1 MLKKGI
7 FVLILVAFLAM
18 VYADGSSGDVPMAD
32 IEKQLLES
40 TDMSKMTKCDNRNLM
55 QFFGLDY
62 EQYNSHIY
70 YKGTEALS
78 VDEILIIKANSKN
91 DLNGVKDAVE
101 NRIDT
106 QITTFE
112 GYGPKQVALL
122 KNAIVTTKGNYLFYA
137 VCDDAEKAEEV
148 FEHVI

>member
-1 MLKKGI
+1 MIKKGI
-7 FVLILVAFLAM
+7 FVLILAAFLVM
-18 VYADGSSGDVPMAD
+18 VYADGSSRDVPMAD

-40 TDMSKMTKCDNRNLM
+40 TDMNKMVKCDNRNLM

-62 EQYNSHIY
+62 EQYDSYIY

-78 VDEILIIKANSKN
+78 VDEVLIIKANSKN

-106 QITTFE
+106 QVTTFE

-137 VCDDAEKAEEV
+137 VCDDAEKTEEV

>member
-7 FVLILVAFLAM
+7 FVLILIVFLTM
-18 VYADGSSGDVPMAD
+18 IYADGSSRDVPMTD

-40 TDMSKMTKCDNRNLM
+40 TDMNKMVKCSNRNLM

-62 EQYNSHIY
+62 EQYDSHIY

-78 VDEILIIKANSKN
+78 VDEVLVIKAFSKN
-91 DLNGVKDAVE
+91 DLNNVKDAVE

-122 KNAIVTTKGNYLFYA
+122 KNAVVTTKGNYLFYA
-137 VCDDAEKAEEV
+137 VCDDAEKIEEV